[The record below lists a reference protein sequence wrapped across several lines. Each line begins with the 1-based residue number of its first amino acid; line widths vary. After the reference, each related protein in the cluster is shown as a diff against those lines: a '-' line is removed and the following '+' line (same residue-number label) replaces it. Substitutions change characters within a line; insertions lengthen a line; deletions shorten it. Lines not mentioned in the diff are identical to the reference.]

1 MPTVPRDSLTVRYRL
16 ALPSPPHYAFPNLI
30 GSNVPPDFQL
40 WPDPLSVTEPGA
52 AEPLGITLPVTPVIP
67 PAVASGDLITASH
80 ENAVRQALNDLW
92 IDVQALGSKAVND
105 PTTAK
110 GQILVRGASAV
121 EAMPAGVNGQVLVAD
136 SSQAQGLRWT
146 NSGSLQTPWLQ
157 NIDGGGFTLSNAVL
171 SPAMKGAAQTPWLQN
186 IDGGGFTLSNAV
198 LSPAMKGAAQTPWLQ
213 NIDGANYVLNNV
225 AKIGIGTVSLARTFQ
240 VRPVANINFGIT
252 ASATDLLIESFNDAV
267 SANMP
272 MFFYASKFSFG
283 GGNVGIGMTSP
294 SVPLGFAMA
303 TGRKIGLYDNPV
315 NWFGFGI
322 APNELQYEVPL
333 IAGHV
338 FLRGGVELMRIGG
351 TDADVRIANNLEVTA
366 DIRIG
371 NSSPTTAVQMR
382 LDGYADTLYLAT
394 QGGAGGKVAL
404 MTNGITRLQINED
417 GSPFLW
423 LGGSLKLLTVDGSG
437 FVKAA

>member
-146 NSGSLQTPWLQ
+146 NSGSL
-157 NIDGGGFTLSNAVL
+157 
-171 SPAMKGAAQTPWLQN
+171 QTPWLQN